1 MQGIRFRKYIRKG
14 FFDLN
19 LFASDLVISIRH
31 DGCPSA
37 TPELIHECFESAQLL
52 GWAEEGQ
59 NYRLETA
66 EGCFGLY
73 CHAMGLIGSRIEPR
87 STEEAGSFYRDDS
100 WVDESWPTVEAVVNH
115 LNYQM
120 ARALAIDTDDLT
132 HYEAPGD
139 PGWGKVQT
147 FIQSALGTT
156 TNHAQQ
162 SAVVYKIS

>member
-14 FFDLN
+14 YFDLN
-19 LFASDLVISIRH
+19 LFASDLVISLQQ

-37 TPELIHECFESAQLL
+37 TPWLIHECFESAQLL

-59 NYRLETA
+59 NYALETA

-73 CHAMGLIGSRIEPR
+73 SHAMGLVGSRIEPR
-87 STEEAGSFYRDDS
+87 STQEAGSFYRDDS
-100 WVDESWPTVEAVVNH
+100 WVDESWPTVEAVVDH
-115 LNYQM
+115 LNAQM
-120 ARALAIDTDDLT
+120 AQALSVDDDQLN

-147 FIQSALGTT
+147 FIQSALGTA
-156 TNHAQQ
+156 TNQAQH
-162 SAVVYKIS
+162 SAVIYKIS